1 MPIVMSCRCGKYLN
15 VDGKAGKR
23 IVCPDCNSVM
33 PVPGVLGVT
42 PRQALPDRQGD
53 VGPSERPWS
62 EQPPGCAL
70 RKKKKRKAGSR
81 LTSTLLVLL
90 GVGMVACGF
99 CCVGGAGLTWYLIAQ
114 GSPQRML
121 VGKWQF
127 DLPETARLYP
137 PSERKRI
144 ELSSQSAS
152 MNEFT
157 SDGVVIDTSPRG
169 TNKGSWRVLNCTA
182 TTLKIEVSDQ
192 AGNSMQFDIT
202 FRGSNR
208 IHVVLTD
215 VRLNRGGVLTGD
227 TLPKGFVM
235 KRV

>member
-1 MPIVMSCRCGKYLN
+1 MPIVISCRCGKNLN
-15 VDGKAGKR
+15 IDDKAGRR
-23 IVCPDCNSVM
+23 IVCPDCKTVM
-33 PVPGVLGVT
+33 PVPGLFGVA
-42 PRQALPDRQGD
+42 PPQALPDRQADSG
-53 VGPSERPWS
+53 SSQRPWS
-62 EQPPGCAL
+62 ERPPGL
-70 RKKKKRKAGSR
+70 RKKKKRKTGSR
-81 LTSTLLVLL
+81 LPGTLLVLL

-114 GSPQRML
+114 GSPQGML

-127 DLPETARLYP
+127 DLEETAKLYP
-137 PSERKRI
+137 PGERKRI

-169 TNKGSWRVLNCTA
+169 VNKGHWRALSSTA
-182 TTLKIEVSDQ
+182 TTVKIQVSDQ
-192 AGNSMQFDIT
+192 AGNSMQFDIA

-208 IHVVLTD
+208 IHVVLID
-215 VRLNRGGVLTGD
+215 VRLSRGGVLTGD
-227 TLPKGFVM
+227 TLRKGFIM